1 MILTCPNCATDFLI
15 ADHLIG
21 PEGREV
27 KCDECGEVW
36 VGGAEDPAPDP
47 KPIAAKSKSP
57 PASASASPDAE
68 TPNVMFAPPKAA
80 PAPKRWRG
88 RTASAAAVDKPA
100 RGQMP
105 LVIVLMVLALTAL
118 GFIAFQGAV
127 VKAWPAADGVYRA
140 IGLSGAPA
148 VRPSHG

>member
-1 MILTCPNCATDFLI
+1 MILTCPNCATDFLVP
-15 ADHLIG
+15 DHQIG

-36 VGGAEDPAPDP
+36 VGGVKDPAPEP
-47 KPIAAKSKSP
+47 QSAAAAVKSP
-57 PASASASPDAE
+57 PASATPEAE

-80 PAPKRWRG
+80 PAPKAERG
-88 RTASAAAVDKPA
+88 RMA
-100 RGQMP
+100 

-127 VKAWPAADGVYRA
+127 VKAWPGADGVYRA
-140 IGLSGAPA
+140 IGLSRAPA